1 MKKIILILCALTI
14 SAQSVADHHAP
25 TNGAVSVIYECTLNE
40 GVSPADVVAFG
51 KSTVNKF
58 ATNNDLKMNSYLWEA
73 IAINPPYDE
82 ADVRW
87 VNYFPT
93 WVDYYASNEVFGT
106 KGQKVVGE
114 FYGMVTCDKPVILG
128 VRNLGGPIPT
138 IQEKPLI
145 ASVCQLNDGK
155 TMQDAMEF
163 VPKMTKLMNKTTGA
177 NVASS
182 IFVPA
187 FGISGFD
194 YVGMFTGA
202 TSDMATLMD
211 SVRSGAMPTAMAKAG
226 MQPAAACVNDL
237 HQSHL
242 MIQQQQ

>member
-1 MKKIILILCALTI
+1 MKKIILILNALTI

-25 TNGAVSVIYECTLNE
+25 TNGAVSVIYECT
-40 GVSPADVVAFG
+40 
-51 KSTVNKF
+51 VNKF
-58 ATNNDLKMNSYLWEA
+58 ATNNDLKMNSYLWKA
-73 IAINPPYDE
+73 IAINPPHDE

-106 KGQKVVGE
+106 KGQKVVEE

-128 VRNLGGPIPT
+128 VRNVGGPIPT
-138 IQEKPLI
+138 VQEKPLI

-163 VPKMTKLMNKTTGA
+163 VPRMTKIMNKTTGA

-194 YVGMFTGA
+194 YVGMFAGA
-202 TSDMATLMD
+202 TSDMFKLMD
-211 SVRSGAMPTAMAKAG
+211 SVRSAVMPKAMAKAG
-226 MQPAAACVNDL
+226 MQPAATCANDL
-237 HQSHL
+237 YHL
-242 MIQQQQ
+242 NLMSQQMQ

>member
-1 MKKIILILCALTI
+1 MKKIILILCALGFST
-14 SAQSVADHHAP
+14 QSLADHHAP
-25 TNGAVSVIYECTLNE
+25 VNGAVSVLYECTLNE
-40 GVSPADVVAFG
+40 GVSPADGVAFG
-51 KSTVNKF
+51 KSTVNQF
-58 ATNNDLKMNSYLWEA
+58 ATTNNLKMNSYLWED

-93 WVDYYASNEVFGT
+93 WVDYYASNETFGT

-114 FYGMVTCDKPVILG
+114 FYKMVNCDKPVILG
-128 VRNLGGPIPT
+128 VRNVGGPIPT

-145 ASVCQLNDGK
+145 TSVCQLNDGK
-155 TMQDAMEF
+155 TMQDAMAY
-163 VPKMTKLMNKTTGA
+163 VPKMTKLMNETTGA
-177 NVASS
+177 NIASS

-202 TSDMATLMD
+202 TSDMAKLMD
-211 SVRSGAMPTAMAKAG
+211 SVRSGVMPKAMAKAG
-226 MQPAAACVNDL
+226 MQPAATCVNDL

-242 MIQQQQ
+242 MIQQMQ

>member
-1 MKKIILILCALTI
+1 MKKIILIICALTI
-14 SAQSVADHHAP
+14 SAQSTADHHAP
-25 TNGAVSVIYECTLNE
+25 TNGAVSVFYECTLKQ

-51 KSTVNKF
+51 KNTVNKF
-58 ATNNDLKMNSYLWEA
+58 VAANDLKMNSYLWEA
-73 IAINPPYDE
+73 IAINPPYEE

-93 WVDYYASNEVFGT
+93 WVDYYASNQAFGAE
-106 KGQKVVGE
+106 GEKVVGK
-114 FYGMVTCDKPVILG
+114 FYDMVNCNKPVILG
-128 VRNLGGPIPT
+128 VRNVGGPIPT

-155 TMQDAMEF
+155 TMQDAMAYM
-163 VPKMTKLMNKTTGA
+163 PKMTEIMNETTDA

-194 YVGMFTGA
+194 YIGMFTGA
-202 TSDMATLMD
+202 TSDMAKLMD
-211 SVRSGAMPTAMAKAG
+211 SVRSGVMPKAMVKAG
-226 MQPAAACVNDL
+226 MQPAATCTNDL

-242 MIQQQQ
+242 MIQQQG